1 MMKSGWLDSDVDR
14 ASRVSL
20 AIARL
25 ACIALV
31 IAVAACAARGS
42 AAEQNAAVPKG
53 SLLIVGGGPQPE
65 ALVQRFVE
73 LAGGAGK
80 ARIVVFAMASEEGL
94 AGGEEK
100 AEDLRKLGAH
110 AINVYI
116 TREQANQDSIVHLLD
131 DATGI
136 WFGGGDQS
144 RLTSAI
150 GGTRVEDAIHARY
163 RAGAVVGGT
172 SAGAAVMSTPMI
184 TGDER
189 HPGGARP
196 DTTDP
201 FKTIVRDNIITSEG
215 FGLIQGAIIDQHFL
229 RRKRHNRLVSAVL
242 EHPKLLGVGIDES
255 TALLVQPDGKWQVLG
270 ASAVIIYDARHAE
283 ITAAS
288 APTLGATGVVMHVLP
303 AGSSFDPASGN
314 AVLPTAAN

>member
-1 MMKSGWLDSDVDR
+1 MKSGWLDSDVDR

-42 AAEQNAAVPKG
+42 AAEQNAAAPKG

-80 ARIVVFAMASEEGL
+80 ARILVFAMASEEGH

-144 RLTSAI
+144 GLTGAI
-150 GGTRVEDAIHARY
+150 GGTRVEGAIHAR
-163 RAGAVVGGT
+163 
-172 SAGAAVMSTPMI
+172 
-184 TGDER
+184 
-189 HPGGARP
+189 
-196 DTTDP
+196 
-201 FKTIVRDNIITSEG
+201 
-215 FGLIQGAIIDQHFL
+215 
-229 RRKRHNRLVSAVL
+229 
-242 EHPKLLGVGIDES
+242 
-255 TALLVQPDGKWQVLG
+255 
-270 ASAVIIYDARHAE
+270 
-283 ITAAS
+283 
-288 APTLGATGVVMHVLP
+288 
-303 AGSSFDPASGN
+303 
-314 AVLPTAAN
+314 